1 MKSFLVIGLGR
12 FGRHL
17 TRYLLELGNEVMVL
31 DKDEEKVSKVA
42 SMATAACV
50 GDCQDEQ
57 VLEALGVRNF
67 DVCFVC
73 VRDDFQCS
81 LEATAALKELGARF
95 VVARA
100 DQERQIK
107 FLRKIGADFVV
118 HTEMDMARRAA
129 IRFSAENVFDY
140 FELTPK
146 FAVFEL
152 EIPEEWEGHT
162 VVELEVRQKYNVN
175 ILGVKSGDVVVPL
188 VDPNYRF
195 RDDAH
200 IIVAGD
206 KEAGIRLMNLH
217 YYF

>member
-1 MKSFLVIGLGR
+1 
-12 FGRHL
+12 
-17 TRYLLELGNEVMVL
+17 MVL
-31 DKDEEKVSKVA
+31 DKDEEKVAKVA

-67 DVCFVC
+67 DICFVC

-107 FLRKIGADFVV
+107 FLRKIGADHVV

-146 FAVFEL
+146 FAIFEL

-162 VVELEVRQKYNVN
+162 VMELEVRRKYNVN

-195 RDDAH
+195 RDDVH

-217 YYF
+217 

>member
-31 DKDEEKVSKVA
+31 DKDEEKVAKVA
-42 SMATAACV
+42 GMATAACV

-57 VLEALGVRNF
+57 VLESLGVRNF
-67 DVCFVC
+67 DICFVC

-107 FLRKIGADFVV
+107 
-118 HTEMDMARRAA
+118 
-129 IRFSAENVFDY
+129 
-140 FELTPK
+140 
-146 FAVFEL
+146 
-152 EIPEEWEGHT
+152 
-162 VVELEVRQKYNVN
+162 
-175 ILGVKSGDVVVPL
+175 
-188 VDPNYRF
+188 
-195 RDDAH
+195 
-200 IIVAGD
+200 
-206 KEAGIRLMNLH
+206 
-217 YYF
+217 

>member
-31 DKDEEKVSKVA
+31 DQDEELVA
-42 SMATAACV
+42 RMAGTVTAACV

-57 VLEALGVRNF
+57 VLESLGVRNF

-81 LEATAALKELGARF
+81 LEATAALKELGAKY

-100 DQERQIK
+100 DQEKQIK
-107 FLRKIGADFVV
+107 FLKKIGADFVI
-118 HTEMDMARRAA
+118 HTEMDMASRVAM
-129 IRFSAENVFDY
+129 RFSARNAFDY

-146 FAVFEL
+146 FAVFEI
-152 EIPEEWEGHT
+152 ETPVEWEGKT
-162 VVELEVRQKYNVN
+162 VMEMDVRRRFNVN
-175 ILGVKSGDVVVPL
+175 ILGVKNGDEVEPL
-188 VDPNYRF
+188 VDPQYRF
-195 RDDAH
+195 QADSH
-200 IIVAGD
+200 LIVAGD
-206 KEAGIRLMNLH
+206 KEAGVRLMNAEA
-217 YYF
+217 

>member
-17 TRYLLELGNEVMVL
+17 TGYLLDLGHEVMVL
-31 DKDEEKVSKVA
+31 DKDEEKVAKVA
-42 SMATAACV
+42 NTATAACV

-57 VLEALGVRNF
+57 VLESLGVRNF

-81 LEATAALKELGARF
+81 LEATAALKELGAKF

-107 FLRKIGADFVV
+107 FLLKIGADHVV
-118 HTEMDMARRAA
+118 HTEMDMARRTAV
-129 IRFSAENVFDY
+129 RFSAENVFDY

-146 FAVFEL
+146 FAIFEL
-152 EIPEEWEGHT
+152 EIPEEWEGRT
-162 VVELEVRQKYNVN
+162 VKELDVRKNYNVN
-175 ILGVKSGDVVVPL
+175 ILGVRSGDVVVPL

-195 RDDAH
+195 RDDVH

-206 KEAGIRLMNLH
+206 KEAGIRLMN
-217 YYF
+217 YQ

>member
-1 MKSFLVIGLGR
+1 MKSFLVIGMGR
-12 FGRHL
+12 FGVHL

-31 DKDEEKVSKVA
+31 DRDEDKVA
-42 SMATAACV
+42 RVAGQATAACV

-57 VLEALGVRNF
+57 VLASLGVRDF

-81 LEATAALKELGARF
+81 LEATAALKELGAKF

-118 HTEMDMARRAA
+118 HTEMDMARRVAT
-129 IRFSAENVFDY
+129 RFSAENVFDY

-146 FAVFEL
+146 FAIFEL
-152 EIPEEWEGHT
+152 EVPQEWEGRT
-162 VVELEVRQKYNVN
+162 VLELEVRRRYNVN

-195 RDDAH
+195 RADAH
-200 IIVAGD
+200 LIVAGD

-217 YYF
+217 

>member
-31 DKDEEKVSKVA
+31 DRDEDKVA
-42 SMATAACV
+42 KIASLATAACV

-57 VLEALGVRNF
+57 VLETLGVRNF

-73 VRDDFQCS
+73 VRDDFQSS
-81 LEATAALKELGARF
+81 LETTAALKDLGAKF

-129 IRFSAENVFDY
+129 IHFSAENVFDY

-146 FAVFEL
+146 FAIFEL
-152 EIPEEWEGHT
+152 EVPKEWEGRT
-162 VVELEVRQKYNVN
+162 VIELEVRKKYNVN

-195 RDDAH
+195 REDGH
-200 IIVAGD
+200 LIVAGD

-217 YYF
+217 

>member
-31 DKDEEKVSKVA
+31 DKDEDKVA
-42 SMATAACV
+42 KLASIATAACV

-57 VLEALGVRNF
+57 VLESLGVRNF

-73 VRDDFQCS
+73 VRDDFQSS
-81 LEATAALKELGARF
+81 LEATAALKDLGAKY

-118 HTEMDMARRAA
+118 HTEMDMARRSA

-140 FELTPK
+140 FELTPR
-146 FAVFEL
+146 FAIFEL
-152 EIPEEWEGHT
+152 EVPRDWEGHT
-162 VVELEVRQKYNVN
+162 VMELEVRRRYNVN

-195 RDDAH
+195 REDAH
-200 IIVAGD
+200 LIVAGD

-217 YYF
+217 

>member
-1 MKSFLVIGLGR
+1 VKSFLVIGLGR

-17 TRYLLELGNEVMVL
+17 TRYLLELGHEVMVL
-31 DKDEEKVSKVA
+31 DKDEDKVA
-42 SMATAACV
+42 REASTATAACV

-57 VLEALGVRNF
+57 VLASLGVRNF

-81 LEATAALKELGARF
+81 LETTAGLKELGAKF

-107 FLRKIGADFVV
+107 FLRQIGADFVV
-118 HTEMDMARRAA
+118 HTEMDMARRTA

-146 FAVFEL
+146 FAIFEL
-152 EIPEEWEGHT
+152 EVPEEWEGHT
-162 VVELEVRQKYNVN
+162 VMEVEVRRRYNVN

-195 RDDAH
+195 RDDVH
-200 IIVAGD
+200 LIVAGD

-217 YYF
+217 

>member
-31 DKDEEKVSKVA
+31 DKDEEKVAKVA
-42 SMATAACV
+42 GMATAACV

-67 DVCFVC
+67 DICFVC

-81 LEATAALKELGARF
+81 LEATAALKDLGARF

-146 FAVFEL
+146 FAIFEL

-162 VVELEVRQKYNVN
+162 VMELEVRRKYNVN

-195 RDDAH
+195 RDDVH

-217 YYF
+217 

>member
-17 TRYLLELGNEVMVL
+17 TNYLLELGNEVMVL
-31 DKDEEKVSKVA
+31 DKDEDKVA
-42 SMATAACV
+42 KVAGAATAACV
-50 GDCQDEQ
+50 GDCQDER
-57 VLEALGVRNF
+57 VLESMGVRNF

-81 LEATAALKELGARF
+81 LEATAALKELGAKF

-107 FLRKIGADFVV
+107 FLRKIGADFVI

-146 FAVFEL
+146 FAIFEL

-162 VVELEVRQKYNVN
+162 VMELGVRQKYNVN

-217 YYF
+217 